1 MPPPPPVTGL
11 LLAAGEGRRAGGPKA
26 LRVAAGG
33 RPWLTTAV
41 GVLLEAGCTDVVV
54 VLGCAADRARL
65 LLAGA
70 GPTVTDR
77 VRVVENQAWPAGMST
92 SLSAGLAAVDPSA
105 TAVLVHLVD
114 LPDVTAAVSARVL
127 AEAAAG
133 PGCLARAVY
142 AGTPGHPVLV
152 GRDHLTAVLATLA
165 GDRGA
170 QPYLQAHGAVPVE
183 CGDLATGRD
192 VDFAVRG

>member
-41 GVLLEAGCTDVVV
+41 GVLLDAGCTEVVV

-65 LLAGA
+65 LLAAA

-77 VRVVENQAWPAGMST
+77 VRVVENSSWAAGMST
-92 SLSAGLAAVDPSA
+92 SLATGLAAVGPAA

-114 LPDVTAAVSARVL
+114 LPDVTAAVAGRVL

-133 PGCLARAVY
+133 PGCLARAVHGG
-142 AGTPGHPVLV
+142 APGHPVLL
-152 GRDHLTAVLATLA
+152 GRDHLAAVLATLV
-165 GDRGA
+165 GDHGA
-170 QPYLQAHGAVPVE
+170 QSYLEAHGAVTVE

-192 VDFAVRG
+192 VDLVVRG